1 MDSLQLY
8 TSVYQSAGLEYGR
21 SKLKKVDEIVQCI
34 IDEIMVEPYD
44 LNKSPFIKEAARLVR
59 CIKMSDGMN
68 GIRIS
73 LYPYD
78 AYVIIKALG
87 EKIHSSGFTVATSMG
102 YQEFANNLFMGM
114 QFRRNQQE
122 EMIEV
127 NRILK
132 DIQKFVDEK
141 KEKIA
146 FDKRKT
152 PESYS
157 MTNGRFMVQPRT
169 DEGTRTIIG
178 GMQSKSVQEELSRKS
193 HSVISSGKT
202 LERSNNCKVNVQR
215 WHDENQV
222 IISKLNEMQPLI
234 SKILQKIMQFSDDIT
249 ESYILQFAKMQ
260 IELFN
265 LIADNLQY
273 HINVV
278 AKSNNQDYHNAVSN
292 YQEFMDTIIDNL
304 SAFGIEEITSRV
316 GSRFDGNL
324 HEVMDSTDFSPRL
337 SSVKESVRTGFKY
350 KDIIIQKERIRV

>member
-8 TSVYQSAGLEYGR
+8 TSVYQSAGIEYGR

-34 IDEIMVEPYD
+34 IEEIMVEPYD
-44 LNKSPFIKEAARLVR
+44 LNESSFIKEAVRLVR
-59 CIKMSDGMN
+59 YIKMSDGMN

-87 EKIHSSGFTVATSMG
+87 EKVHSSSFSVVTSMG
-102 YQEFANNLFMGM
+102 YQEYANYLFKGM
-114 QFRRNQQE
+114 QFRGDQQE
-122 EMIEV
+122 EMTEV
-127 NRILK
+127 NKILK
-132 DIQKFVDEK
+132 EIQKFVDEK
-141 KEKIA
+141 KEKAA
-146 FDKRKT
+146 FDKRRI
-152 PESYS
+152 PASYNMS
-157 MTNGRFMVQPRT
+157 SGRPIVQPRV
-169 DEGTRTIIG
+169 DEGTRTMSG
-178 GMQSKSVQEELSRKS
+178 GVQSKSVHGELTRKS
-193 HSVISSGKT
+193 YSTISSGNN

-215 WHDENQV
+215 WHDENQ
-222 IISKLNEMQPLI
+222 IIIRKLNEMQPSI
-234 SKILQKIMQFSDDIT
+234 SETLQKIMQFSDEIT

-273 HINVV
+273 HLNAVNE
-278 AKSNNQDYHNAVSN
+278 SNNQDYHNAVSN

-304 SAFGIEEITSRV
+304 SAFGIEEISSRT

-324 HEVMDSTDFSPRL
+324 HEVMDSTEFSPRL

-350 KDIIIQKERIRV
+350 KDIVIQKERIRV